1 MGKYIY
7 YITSLCTKPLQCKRI
22 TSLSSL
28 PLVAYLFPQHRN
40 CLKLFVVN
48 CEVLGKR
55 SRDFST
61 WEHCYVPGKSSIK
74 QIYNTF
80 PYFSLLSSHS
90 TKFCKRGTVQILAK
104 GWFLKWAKGDNNKV
118 LLRVEV
124 VLCNCW
130 EHSHCVQIR
139 FLSLFFEPYKVSCLP
154 LSSYNCLVKKCFS
167 LLWNLSFRVNKR
179 KRYILH
185 F

>member
-1 MGKYIY
+1 MQKNNELEFSTTCCVFI
-7 YITSLCTKPLQCKRI
+7 P
-22 TSLSSL
+22 
-28 PLVAYLFPQHRN
+28 PAP
-40 CLKLFVVN
+40 KLFETVCSKLWGTRETIPWLLDLRALLRAREKFN
-48 CEVLGKR
+48 NT
-55 SRDFST
+55 DIQ
-61 WEHCYVPGKSSIK
+61 Y
-74 QIYNTF
+74 YTF

-90 TKFCKRGTVQILAK
+90 TKFYKRGTVQILAK

-154 LSSYNCLVKKCFS
+154 LSSYNCLV
-167 LLWNLSFRVNKR
+167 
-179 KRYILH
+179 
-185 F
+185 